1 MYVVSNYEKIIQMM
15 NHLSAMRIKS
25 IERCFDIIE
34 LLGQH
39 PDGMRLSDIAANLG
53 LNSSTVH
60 HILTTLIHRKYIS
73 QFSDTKKY
81 ALGYAFLEISQQI
94 LDNTDLRKIARPYL
108 EDLHKKSGEAVHL
121 SVLQDDKVVYLD
133 VIRSPKGLSLAT
145 HIGFSTEP
153 HAAAGGKVLL
163 AGLGDDALL
172 KICGTSPFKLY
183 TPNTCKNLTV
193 LKQELARIRKRG
205 YAIDD
210 EEYYEGVRCVAAPV
224 VVRGKTVASLSITGA
239 VFTITLERIDAE
251 LARMA
256 VEAADKISAAMQ

>member
-1 MYVVSNYEKIIQMM
+1 M
-15 NHLSAMRIKS
+15 LIKS

-39 PDGMRLSDIAANLG
+39 PNGMRLSDIAANLG

-60 HILTTLIHRKYIS
+60 HILNTLTHRKYVT
-73 QFSDTKKY
+73 QFNDTKKY
-81 ALGYAFLEISQQI
+81 ALGYAFLKISQQI

-108 EDLHKKSGEAVHL
+108 EDLHNKSGEAVHL
-121 SVLQDDKVVYLD
+121 TVLQDDKVVYLD

-163 AGLGDDALL
+163 AGLSDEALL
-172 KICGTSPFKLY
+172 KIYKTSPFKLY
-183 TPNTCKNLTV
+183 TANTCKNLPS
-193 LKQELARIRKRG
+193 LKRELAKIRELG

-210 EEYYEGVRCVAAPV
+210 EEYYEGVRCVAAPIV
-224 VVRGKTVASLSITGA
+224 ARGKPVASLSITGA
-239 VFTITLERIDAE
+239 VFTITIERIRSE
-251 LARMA
+251 LANMA
-256 VEAADKISAAMQ
+256 VEAADKISDSMK